1 MRRADIHHPIHAAI
15 EDIWSSGHT
24 PRIQVDARREDVV
37 VPDSVRA
44 KWGSRLVLDLD
55 ASWPLN
61 LEAGT
66 KGLQVDLA
74 FQGHVTRCTLP
85 WESIYVVLD
94 RTTGRG
100 VVIESHLP
108 KDEELAPP
116 PAKPALR
123 GVAGGREDVRG
134 EAAGSGAGSSEAGS
148 SEAGSSEGS
157 EARSSEVDSSEPG
170 PSDAALAGA
179 ASSEDEAKRRR
190 ARFKVIDGGR

>member
-15 EDIWSSGHT
+15 DDIWSAGHT

-37 VPDSVRA
+37 VPESVKT

-61 LEAGT
+61 LEAGEA
-66 KGLQVDLA
+66 GLEVDLA

-94 RTTGRG
+94 RSTGRG
-100 VVIESHLP
+100 IVIESHMP
-108 KDEELAPP
+108 KDEALAPSSP
-116 PAKPALR
+116 EKPALR
-123 GVAGGREDVRG
+123 GVEGGREG
-134 EAAGSGAGSSEAGS
+134 GETEASEAAPAET
-148 SEAGSSEGS
+148 
-157 EARSSEVDSSEPG
+157 
-170 PSDAALAGA
+170 SDAA
-179 ASSEDEAKRRR
+179 STSEDEAKRRR